1 MPNHEPKILS
11 QGAFDAACLLYAIM
25 NAYKS
30 LKSFKSKS
38 ISSNDFAV
46 EEKEVWNKLV
56 KLVSSPLNMFNGKG
70 SSYCFNNNE
79 VEATFNFVRKAIKL
93 FDQSNSYSIRKISI
107 DDLLNL
113 DFEDSV
119 VIICYTE
126 DGVSSPLNNTIISD
140 HWVCAIGGENGS
152 ICVQCSFTSQLSSS
166 YKEEKEP
173 ATERYFN
180 QKISVKQ
187 LNPSKIAEDYI
198 YLISA

>member
-1 MPNHEPKILS
+1 MPNHKPKILS

-30 LKSFKSKS
+30 FKSKS
-38 ISSNDFAV
+38 MSSNYFAV

-113 DFEDSV
+113 YFADSV

-126 DGVSSPLNNTIISD
+126 DGEISSPLNNTIISD
-140 HWVCAIGGENGS
+140 HWVCAIGCEDRS

-166 YKEEKEP
+166 YKEKKER
-173 ATERYFN
+173 TTGRYFN

-198 YLISA
+198 YLIFV